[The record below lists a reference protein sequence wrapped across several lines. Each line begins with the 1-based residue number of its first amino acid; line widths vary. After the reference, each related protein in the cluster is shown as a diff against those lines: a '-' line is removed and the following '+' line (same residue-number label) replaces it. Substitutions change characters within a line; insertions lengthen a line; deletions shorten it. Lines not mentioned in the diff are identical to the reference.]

1 MKNKKIQIKMIKK
14 QSEEEMLFNLID
26 HESLLLFQEMMSDRY
41 GEKDLNES
49 NQNQLYIIF
58 QAEIENLSKVISEII
73 RLISLPRF
81 FEIIS

>member
-49 NQNQLYIIF
+49 
-58 QAEIENLSKVISEII
+58 
-73 RLISLPRF
+73 
-81 FEIIS
+81 